1 MKRFNHHKLAI
12 LPLLGILAMSP
23 SVMSS
28 KFASRGIASVE
39 DGKPEVKREVKEEP
53 KKEEVKKEVVVV
65 KEDVKKEEVK
75 KEESKTPKFDALVS
89 KVDQTSIVK
98 DIDNSVEKF
107 SKKRDELSAKI
118 LKEREDFKKDQ
129 SDKTIVQEQRT
140 RLESLV
146 PEFLLVEASLKDLQ
160 EKKAIDQAA
169 DESSTK
175 LLGTSKEVIESLLVD
190 LDNNELLVA
199 KASEP
204 KVEEPKKEE
213 PKVAEEPK
221 KDEPKKEEV
230 KKEEVKVA
238 EDKKEEKKEEK
249 KEQTE
254 SEKQICALQEQNK
267 LLTKQVEQLINDQK
281 QIMSTF
287 MGMAQMMVS
296 QYQQQQA
303 NQHNPYYQNGPGFNS
318 SPYQYNAPMSAGNW
332 VYYPQGFQPQQQNIF
347 AQPQMQMGGIYPDQ
361 MHMQQQQ
368 SAQWGLQPQMNFQI
382 PSYGDQ
388 RYQQYPQFTP
398 GTFGG
403 DSQFSFNMQNQ
414 MPTAPMLSMR

>member
-39 DGKPEVKREVKEEP
+39 DGKPEVKREVKEEA
-53 KKEEVKKEVVVV
+53 
-65 KEDVKKEEVK
+65 K
-75 KEESKTPKFDALVS
+75 KEESKTPKLDALVS
-89 KVDQTSIVK
+89 KVDPKSIMK

-129 SDKTIVQEQRT
+129 SDKAVVAEQRL
-140 RLESLV
+140 RIESLV
-146 PEFLLVEASLKDLQ
+146 PELLLVEASLKDLQ
-160 EKKAIDQAA
+160 EKKAIEQAA
-169 DESSTK
+169 DESSSK
-175 LLGTSKEVIESLLVD
+175 LISTSKDVVESLLVD
-190 LDNNELLVA
+190 LDVNEKLVA

-221 KDEPKKEEV
+221 KEEV
-230 KKEEVKVA
+230 KKEEVKKEVA
-238 EDKKEEKKEEK
+238 EDKKEEKKDEAKKEEK
-249 KEQTE
+249 SD
-254 SEKQICALQEQNK
+254 SEKLLCEVQEQNK
-267 LLTKQVEQLINDQK
+267 ILTKQVEQLINDQK
-281 QIMSTF
+281 QLMNTF
-287 MGMAQMMVS
+287 MGMAQMMVGM
-296 QYQQQQA
+296 YQQQQA
-303 NQHNPYYQNGPGFNS
+303 NQHNPYYQNGPGMNS

-347 AQPQMQMGGIYPDQ
+347 AQPQPQMGGYYPDQ

-368 SAQWGLQPQMNFQI
+368 GQPQVGGQWGLQPQMNFQI

-398 GTFGG
+398 GSFG
-403 DSQFSFNMQNQ
+403 DSQFSFNMQN
-414 MPTAPMLSMR
+414 PLPAPMLSMR

>member
-39 DGKPEVKREVKEEP
+39 DGKPEVKREVKEE
-53 KKEEVKKEVVVV
+53 KKEEA
-65 KEDVKKEEVK
+65 K
-75 KEESKTPKFDALVS
+75 KEESKTPKYDALVS
-89 KVDQTSIVK
+89 KVDPKSIMK
-98 DIDNSVEKF
+98 DIDNNIEKF

-118 LKEREDFKKDQ
+118 IKERQEFKES
-129 SDKTIVQEQRT
+129 SDKLIVEEQRKKV
-140 RLESLV
+140 ESLV
-146 PEFLLVEASLKDLQ
+146 IDVLLVDGSLKDLQ
-160 EKKAIDQAA
+160 EKKGIEGA
-169 DESSTK
+169 DLEASIKKLDEVKGTVESMLTDLESN
-175 LLGTSKEVIESLLVD
+175 EV
-190 LDNNELLVA
+190 LVA

-204 KVEEPKKEE
+204 KKDEPKVEEPKKDE
-213 PKVAEEPK
+213 PKIAE
-221 KDEPKKEEV
+221 EPKKEEV
-230 KKEEVKVA
+230 KKEEVKKEEVKKEEVKVA
-238 EDKKEEKKEEK
+238 DDKKEEKKDEAKKEEK
-249 KEQTE
+249 TD
-254 SEKQICALQEQNK
+254 SEKLLCEVQEQNK
-267 LLTKQVEQLINDQK
+267 ILTKQVEQLINDQK
-281 QIMSTF
+281 QLMNTF
-287 MGMAQMMVS
+287 MGMAQMMVG

-332 VYYPQGFQPQQQNIF
+332 VYYPQGFQPQQPNIF
-347 AQPQMQMGGIYPDQ
+347 AQPQPQMQMGGFYPDQ
-361 MHMQQQQ
+361 MHMQQQPQQQ

-398 GTFGG
+398 GTFG

-414 MPTAPMLSMR
+414 LTPAPLLSMR